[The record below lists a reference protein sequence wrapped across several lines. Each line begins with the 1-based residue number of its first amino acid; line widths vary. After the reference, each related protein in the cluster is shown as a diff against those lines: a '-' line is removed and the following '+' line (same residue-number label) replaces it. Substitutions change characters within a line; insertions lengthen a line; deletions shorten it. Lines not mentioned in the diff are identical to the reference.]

1 MVPSMGSDRFHQSA
15 TASKQRQRFNRTS
28 VGAGPSK
35 IIKFPRN
42 SRTLEGVRNYALSS
56 SRSLALSSCPMMI
69 CQRCLNRLRG
79 SRTTRQRFFSTS
91 RSSFRLDTLSS
102 PRGPASGSHEGPPAA
117 TSTSAAQPFSTPLT
131 ASSAPAQISQTPA
144 APTISSSVPAGTPL
158 KGLGYF
164 KGKDPPIAKEDHE
177 YPLWLWSL
185 LDKRKEGVSVETEEM
200 GDFYCRFTE
209 PRFFTPAGW
218 SFLPITEG
226 EAVSYQR
233 TCANICHDTAKSK
246 AKRRIAAKAAARAAK
261 TNSVVSARKVP
272 LEHQSIDL
280 PGGDGSLEGAMAA
293 ARAREEVREAMRKG
307 RRKGIKEG
315 NFLKT
320 MG

>member
-1 MVPSMGSDRFHQSA
+1 M
-15 TASKQRQRFNRTS
+15 
-28 VGAGPSK
+28 
-35 IIKFPRN
+35 
-42 SRTLEGVRNYALSS
+42 
-56 SRSLALSSCPMMI
+56 
-69 CQRCLNRLRG
+69 
-79 SRTTRQRFFSTS
+79 
-91 RSSFRLDTLSS
+91 
-102 PRGPASGSHEGPPAA
+102 
-117 TSTSAAQPFSTPLT
+117 
-131 ASSAPAQISQTPA
+131 
-144 APTISSSVPAGTPL
+144 PAGTPL

-177 YPLWLWSL
+177 YPSWLWGL
-185 LDKRKEGVSVETEEM
+185 LDKRKGGDGAATEDT

-209 PRFFTPAGW
+209 LRFPAPAGW
-218 SFLPITEG
+218 GFVLSTE
-226 EAVSYQR
+226 EEDVSYQR
-233 TCANICHDTAKSK
+233 TCANTCHDTAKSK

-261 TNSVVSARKVP
+261 TNSVVTVRKVP

-293 ARAREEVREAMRKG
+293 ARAREEVKEAMRTG